1 MQEINST
8 KAPGDRKFDVARKDQ
23 AKVIEHLSRKGAP
36 FFNPERKI
44 AVNSTPVLDLTKK
57 MESYLGVQGF
67 REGKKIFLKEEYRN
81 PLTNSVKGRAVATMV
96 LGAIQ
101 SGALYKDAGE
111 KKMWI
116 EPTSGNTGKGLA
128 EIAKLLDVEFTA
140 VFSRLDVSE
149 DIKNELSLHGASSI
163 TIGSEYSILDL
174 EALAKRHRKSVHYY
188 WTSPGKIS
196 GESEKLVM
204 EKISEARKEN
214 DEKNHEHISQPRKA
228 SCNKPNR
235 SELFH

>member
-1 MQEINST
+1 M
-8 KAPGDRKFDVARKDQ
+8 
-23 AKVIEHLSRKGAP
+23 IEHLSRRGAP
-36 FFNPERKI
+36 FFDPERKI

-149 DIKNELSLHGASSI
+149 DIKNELSLWGPHQSRLGVSI
-163 TIGSEYSILDL
+163 QFL
-174 EALAKRHRKSVHYY
+174 
-188 WTSPGKIS
+188 TS
-196 GESEKLVM
+196 KL
-204 EKISEARKEN
+204 
-214 DEKNHEHISQPRKA
+214 
-228 SCNKPNR
+228 
-235 SELFH
+235 